1 MFDYELTKHLA
12 ELSKLHFTES
22 ELQDMTSQMGEIVA
36 LMDTISDFDSVSKL
50 DEQNAMAFN
59 DLRKDEVK
67 PSLDR
72 KDILSNAKERSETF
86 FKVPKV
92 V

>member
-12 ELSKLHFTES
+12 ELSKLNLTES
-22 ELQDMTSQMGEIVA
+22 ELKDMTAQMSEIVA
-36 LMDTISDFDSVSKL
+36 LMDTISDFDSASKL
-50 DEQNAMAFN
+50 NEQGAVAFEG
-59 DLRKDEVK
+59 LRKDEVK

-72 KDILSNAKERSETF
+72 EDILSNAKERSETF

>member
-1 MFDYELTKHLA
+1 MFDYKLTKHLA
-12 ELSKLHFTES
+12 ELSKLNFTES
-22 ELQDMTSQMGEIVA
+22 ELKDMTAQMSEIVA
-36 LMDTISDFDSVSKL
+36 LMDTISDFDSLSKL
-50 DEQNAMAFN
+50 NEQGAVAFK

-72 KDILSNAKERSETF
+72 EDILSNAKERSETF